1 MSTRKKLETKPKA
14 APTAKKKTKTTAKPT
29 KKRSKKPARTPV
41 TQAAARSTEAAGQV
55 PVDYAALARTGDLDS
70 LFGLM
75 DLDART
81 TNDRLAYKW
90 LCAASDFGHEAA
102 EDRIAEVLEVSSL
115 RYDDDAYETAAAHWE
130 LACAYLEG
138 TDGLPIDLVLARK
151 HLVVAFENHDL
162 ATINAGTNEHYSP
175 ATLLLKLTGDAW
187 TALQTALVN
196 VPGDNPDADAGD

>member
-1 MSTRKKLETKPKA
+1 MPTRKKLKTTPKA
-14 APTAKKKTKTTAKPT
+14 TPKTKTTRTTAKPGKT
-29 KKRSKKPARTPV
+29 PAKKPAR
-41 TQAAARSTEAAGQV
+41 QAAARSTKPVSRA
-55 PVDYAALARTGDLDS
+55 PVDHAALARTGDLDS

-75 DLDART
+75 DLDAST
-81 TNDRLAYKW
+81 HNDRLAYKW
-90 LCAASDFGHEAA
+90 LCAASDFGHQAA
-102 EDRIAEVLEVSSL
+102 EERIADVLEVSSL

-162 ATINAGTNEHYSP
+162 ATINAGTNENYSP

-187 TALQTALVN
+187 TTLQTALVN